1 MWIYISNGVPNPMLY
16 KPSQPL
22 KVKQYSADLG
32 VSFDGD
38 FDRCFFYDEFGNFVP
53 VKQIVSFCFIF

>member
-1 MWIYISNGVPNPMLY
+1 MLQ
-16 KPSQPL
+16 KPSHNSK

-38 FDRCFFYDEFGNFVP
+38 FDRCFYDEFGNFVP
-53 VKQIVSFCFIF
+53 VEQIVSLLASFS